1 MPEDSLCEVL
11 YKHCCSSC
19 IIHCIWCILCA
30 YVFPAL
36 VNVALEEN
44 CWFSVHPVS
53 QQRSEGEKVCVCV
66 CVRVCVCVCV
76 VSICL
81 SVCVCVV
88 HVYVA
93 CI

>member
-1 MPEDSLCEVL
+1 MKCCTSTVVL
-11 YKHCCSSC
+11 SC

-66 CVRVCVCVCV
+66 CVCCVRVCVCV

-81 SVCVCVV
+81 SACVCVV